1 MDPLLQ
7 VSDLSVEYSPRRGAR
22 VAAVRNVS
30 LLVSAGE
37 TVGLLGESGSG
48 KSSLALSLL
57 RLLPAN
63 ARISSGAIQY
73 GRRNLL
79 LLDQEELRRI
89 RGAEIALIF
98 QEPALALNPVLP
110 VGAQIGDVLKAHRKL
125 TNGQVVEQTYAMLR
139 EVGFPEPERIARA
152 FPHQLSGGQQQRVAI
167 AQALICRPRL
177 LIADE
182 PLSSLD
188 TVTQAEIL
196 ELLQRLKEEL
206 GLAMLFIT
214 HNARLLSS
222 LAGRVAVLRHGQVVA
237 NGTPQEL
244 EQMADL
250 YVREITSPAEV
261 LPVTVSPETSDR
273 KPLLQ
278 IHSLSK
284 QFQQRRIFSRKKF
297 KVSALAGIDLE
308 LFAGATVALVGRSGS
323 GKSTLAKCIAGFETP
338 DSGDILLEGISVH
351 ILTRQSRQQIQLLF
365 QDTATS
371 FNPRFTAEQLI
382 SEPLDIVGSGT
393 RAERQK
399 KALAAMQEVGLDPD
413 ASHRLPAEFSGGQ
426 RQRLALARAL
436 VVRPKLL
443 ILDEALSGL
452 DIPLQTEMVRLLLD
466 LQRIHNLAHLYIS
479 HDINFVAQFV
489 EQIVVM
495 HQGRIVEQIAPCKI
509 QQSTNPETLALL
521 AASLKIHAA
530 HTNHTDHTE

>member
-1 MDPLLQ
+1 
-7 VSDLSVEYSPRRGAR
+7 
-22 VAAVRNVS
+22 
-30 LLVSAGE
+30 
-37 TVGLLGESGSG
+37 
-48 KSSLALSLL
+48 
-57 RLLPAN
+57 
-63 ARISSGAIQY
+63 
-73 GRRNLL
+73 
-79 LLDQEELRRI
+79 
-89 RGAEIALIF
+89 
-98 QEPALALNPVLP
+98 
-110 VGAQIGDVLKAHRKL
+110 
-125 TNGQVVEQTYAMLR
+125 
-139 EVGFPEPERIARA
+139 
-152 FPHQLSGGQQQRVAI
+152 
-167 AQALICRPRL
+167 
-177 LIADE
+177 
-182 PLSSLD
+182 LSSLD

-196 ELLQRLKEEL
+196 ELLQILKEEL

-393 RAERQK
+393 RAERRK
-399 KALAAMQEVGLDPD
+399 KVLAAMQEVGLYPD

-452 DIPLQTEMVRLLLD
+452 DIPLQAEMVRLLLD
-466 LQRIHNLAHLYIS
+466 VQRKHNLAHLYIS
-479 HDINFVAQFV
+479 HDINFVSQFA

-495 HQGRIVEQIAPCKI
+495 HQGRIVEQIAPGKI
-509 QQSTNPETLALL
+509 QERANPETLALL
-521 AASLKIHAA
+521 AASRKIHAA
-530 HTNHTDHTE
+530 HTNHTE